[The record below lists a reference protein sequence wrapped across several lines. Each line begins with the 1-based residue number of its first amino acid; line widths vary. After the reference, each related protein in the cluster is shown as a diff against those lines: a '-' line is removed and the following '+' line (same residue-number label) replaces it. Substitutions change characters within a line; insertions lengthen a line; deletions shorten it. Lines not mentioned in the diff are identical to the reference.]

1 MYNSWS
7 RFIIYCLVHLLHIK
21 VGVFRNKRMKNK
33 ILPLI
38 ILIRLIAND
47 GFFNENRNVK
57 VKQQP
62 AEVRQSINRIWKKGS
77 KIK

>member
-1 MYNSWS
+1 
-7 RFIIYCLVHLLHIK
+7 
-21 VGVFRNKRMKNK
+21 MKSK

-38 ILIRLIAND
+38 IFIRLITND

-57 VKQQP
+57 VRQQP
-62 AEVRQSINRIWKKGS
+62 AEVRQSINRTWKRGS

>member
-1 MYNSWS
+1 M
-7 RFIIYCLVHLLHIK
+7 R
-21 VGVFRNKRMKNK
+21 NK

-38 ILIRLIAND
+38 ILLRLFTND

-57 VKQQP
+57 VRQQP

-77 KIK
+77 KIE

>member
-1 MYNSWS
+1 
-7 RFIIYCLVHLLHIK
+7 
-21 VGVFRNKRMKNK
+21 MKNK

-38 ILIRLIAND
+38 ILLRLIAND

-57 VKQQP
+57 VRQQP
-62 AEVRQSINRIWKKGS
+62 AEVRQSINRIWKRGS

>member
-1 MYNSWS
+1 MN
-7 RFIIYCLVHLLHIK
+7 
-21 VGVFRNKRMKNK
+21 NK

-38 ILIRLIAND
+38 ILLRLFTHDGIFND
-47 GFFNENRNVK
+47 NRNVK